1 MMKIRGTAYLS
12 AILITL
18 AVIIGGCA
26 TKPKIDWNARIGNY
40 TFDDAVREMG
50 PPDKSAKLS
59 DGTLVCEWLIMK
71 GYSRGHYAYFP
82 GSLPY
87 YWTDP
92 PSPDRFLRL
101 VFSPDGKLTEWKKY
115 SR

>member
-1 MMKIRGTAYLS
+1 MYLGKIKVFTAGL
-12 AILITL
+12 ILFLIL
-18 AVIIGGCA
+18 VGGCA
-26 TKPKIDWNARIGNY
+26 TRPKIDWNARVGNY

-59 DGTLVCEWLIMK
+59 DGTIVCEWLTSR
-71 GYSRGHYAYFP
+71 GYSRGHYVYFP

-92 PSPDRFLRL
+92 PAPDRFLRL
-101 VFSPDGKLTEWKKY
+101 TFSQEGKLIEWKKY
-115 SR
+115 AR